1 MASSRRWS
9 FGASSMSD
17 VLRVELF
24 AEDLAHEK
32 LLMPL
37 VTRLASNEQIELV
50 CQVRSARGGHSKAIR
65 EFRLYQDLLLKRV
78 IDTPTPDVLVVAID
92 TNCSTFSQAR
102 KQIADATRD
111 EFRHMLVTACP
122 DPHIERW
129 YLADPDSFSS
139 VVGYRPAPGP
149 RKCQRGHYKR
159 MLREAIQKG
168 GHPSTLGGIEFAA
181 ELVGVMDLFRAGRS
195 DASLKAFFDGFRET
209 LRTSA
214 RSRSPE

>member
-1 MASSRRWS
+1 MRHIGVALITKSTHIAIPLKTLDAKR
-9 FGASSMSD
+9 GQINHAQAD
-17 VLRVELF
+17 ELMR
-24 AEDLAHEK
+24 D
-32 LLMPL
+32 
-37 VTRLASNEQIELV
+37 
-50 CQVRSARGGHSKAIR
+50 HS
-65 EFRLYQDLLLKRV
+65 
-78 IDTPTPDVLVVAID
+78 PDVLVVAID

-139 VVGYRPAPGP
+139 VVGYRPAPGS

-159 MLREAIQKG
+159 ILREAIQKG

-181 ELVGVMDLFRAGRS
+181 ELVGEMDLFRAGRS
-195 DASLKAFFDGFRET
+195 DASLKAFFDSFHET